1 MPKRVVVPACSD
13 LFNET
18 TGEFINTKETIL
30 VLEHSLVAIS
40 KWESKHH
47 KPWIG
52 YQHTDEEVI
61 DYIKDMTITQNVD
74 PNVYR
79 VLPASVIKEIAEYIS
94 DPMTAS
100 KVTDNVKNGKPNTED
115 ITSELIYYWM
125 IANDIPDR
133 FEKWHLNRLITLIRI
148 CGAKNNPKK
157 MSKSEI
163 LAQNRALNKARRAKT
178 HSRG

>member
-13 LFNET
+13 LYDEARD
-18 TGEFINTKETIL
+18 EFITTKETTL

-52 YQHTDEEVI
+52 HEHTNAEVI

-79 VLPASVIKEIAEYIS
+79 VLPTSVIKEIADYIS

-100 KVTDNVKNGKPNTED
+100 TVTDHRNNRPTREE

-125 IANDIPDR
+125 IVNNIPDR
-133 FEKWHLNRLITLIRI
+133 FEKWHLNRLIMLIRI

-157 MSKSEI
+157 MSNGEI
-163 LAQNRALNKARRAKT
+163 MAQNRALNKARRAKT

>member
-1 MPKRVVVPACSD
+1 MPKRVVVPACTD
-13 LFNET
+13 LYDEARD
-18 TGEFINTKETIL
+18 EFITTKETTL

-52 YQHTDEEVI
+52 YSHTDDEVI

-79 VLPASVIKEIAEYIS
+79 VLPANAIKEIADYIS

-100 KVTDNVKNGKPNTED
+100 RVSDNRNNKPSSEE

-125 IANDIPDR
+125 IANNIPDR
-133 FEKWHLNRLITLIRI
+133 FEKWHLNRLIMLIRI

-157 MSKSEI
+157 MSTNEV
-163 LAQNRALNKARRAKT
+163 LAQNKALNKARRAKY

>member
-1 MPKRVVVPACSD
+1 M
-13 LFNET
+13 
-18 TGEFINTKETIL
+18 I
-30 VLEHSLVAIS
+30 EHSLVAIS

-52 YQHTDEEVI
+52 HEHTSEEVI

-79 VLPASVIKEIAEYIS
+79 VLPANVIREIADYIS

-100 KVTDNVKNGKPNTED
+100 KVSDNRSNRPSRGE

-125 IANDIPDR
+125 IVNNIPDR
-133 FEKWHLNRLITLIRI
+133 FEKWHLNRLIMLIRI
-148 CGAKNNPKK
+148 CGAKNNPKM
-157 MSKSEI
+157 MSNGEI

>member
-13 LFNET
+13 LYDEAR
-18 TGEFINTKETIL
+18 GEFVSTKETVL

-47 KPWIG
+47 KPWLG
-52 YQHTDEEVI
+52 YQHTDAEVI

-79 VLPASVIKEIAEYIS
+79 VLPASIIQEIANYIS

-100 KVTDNVKNGKPNTED
+100 KIFNNKQNEKPNNEE

-125 IANDIPDR
+125 IANGIPDR

-157 MSKSEI
+157 MSNSEI

>member
-13 LFNET
+13 LYDEAN
-18 TGEFINTKETIL
+18 GEFITTKETTL

-52 YQHTDEEVI
+52 HDHSSEEVI

-74 PNVYR
+74 PNVYK
-79 VLPASVIKEIAEYIS
+79 VLPASVIKEIADYIA

-100 KVTDNVKNGKPNTED
+100 TVTDNRSNRPSREE

-125 IANDIPDR
+125 IANNIPDR
-133 FEKWHLNRLITLIRI
+133 FEKWHLNRLIMLIRI

-157 MSKSEI
+157 MSNSEI
-163 LAQNRALNKARRAKT
+163 MAQNRALNKARRAKT